1 MYITGSKK
9 VQQKL
14 WEKATEVI
22 KHANKNDIGK
32 KELVKILLEIG
43 ANKVFVG
50 IILTILLAISVIWNI
65 LQFIAK

>member
-50 IILTILLAISVIWNI
+50 IILTILLAISVI
-65 LQFIAK
+65 

>member
-22 KHANKNDIGK
+22 KHANKKDIGK

-43 ANKVFVG
+43 VNDAFVR
-50 IILTILLAISVIWNI
+50 IILMILLAISII
-65 LQFIAK
+65 